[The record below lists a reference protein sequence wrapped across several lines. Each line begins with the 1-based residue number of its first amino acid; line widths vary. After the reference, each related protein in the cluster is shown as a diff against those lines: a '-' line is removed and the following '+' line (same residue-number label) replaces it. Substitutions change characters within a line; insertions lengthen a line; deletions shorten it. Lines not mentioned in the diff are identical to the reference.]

1 MKEIKIKEI
10 KLSNNS
16 PMTIIAGLNVL
27 EDEVMALN
35 VAEKLKEITIKH
47 NIPFIF
53 KASFDKAN
61 RSSIDSYRGPG
72 LKGGKKI
79 FESIKKNINVPIITD
94 IHEEGQIEEISQVVD
109 ILQIP
114 AFLCR
119 QTDLISAACKTQLP
133 LNIKK

>member
-53 KASFDKAN
+53 KAALNKAN
-61 RSSIDSYRGPG
+61 KSSID
-72 LKGGKKI
+72 
-79 FESIKKNINVPIITD
+79 T
-94 IHEEGQIEEISQVVD
+94 
-109 ILQIP
+109 
-114 AFLCR
+114 
-119 QTDLISAACKTQLP
+119 
-133 LNIKK
+133 

>member
-10 KLSNNS
+10 NLSNNS

-27 EDEVMALN
+27 ENEDMALD
-35 VAEKLKEITIKH
+35 VAEKLKEITTKH
-47 NIPFIF
+47 NIPFVF

-72 LKGGKKI
+72 LEAGKKI

-114 AFLCR
+114 ALS
-119 QTDLISAACKTQLP
+119 LIH
-133 LNIKK
+133 I